1 MILRQLRTNWFIVLL
16 ACGSFGLLLAIA
28 LARTPHRQNGALF
41 VSDGFGY
48 YIYLPSIIIDGDLD
62 LSNQIAHQP
71 DQESQGFYR
80 ISPATGL
87 RGNPFQVGCALF
99 WSPFFLAARAAAKGL
114 SLMGFSVPMD
124 GFGLIYELPVYCGAF
139 LYGLVGVFYIYRLLK
154 ELWGGSVA
162 WFTTLYIALAT
173 PIAAYLWFEPDMSHG
188 LSMALIAMLFY
199 YLHRAQATENRN
211 AGTWAFL
218 GFLVGAIALVRA
230 PDGLVSL
237 AAAYVALTVV
247 RRDAPT
253 RPPASLCQI
262 LTCSS
267 SFIVAMGLAFLPQ
280 MLVWKTL
287 YGGYLLIPSST
298 NYERMNWFQP
308 DFLGYL
314 FSARRGI
321 LIWTP
326 LFIPALIGAIAGVWK
341 GPPIMRYALLVLFA
355 AVYFN
360 CSLPVWWVG
369 CSFSERRIVDY
380 TVLFALGL
388 GYLLSLRPALSSR
401 YAFHAVAVCLCLFNW
416 TLMVRYFTHELPEY
430 GEVSF
435 NDLFLGTVAFLGKQL
450 GKFV

>member
-1 MILRQLRTNWFIVLL
+1 MLQMLRTNRLIILL
-16 ACGSFGLLLAIA
+16 VCGAFGLLLAIA
-28 LARTPHRQNGALF
+28 LARVPHRQNGALF

-48 YIYLPSIIIDGDLD
+48 YIYLPSLIIDGDLN
-62 LSNQIAHQP
+62 LSNQIARQP
-71 DQESQGFYR
+71 DQEDQEFYR

-87 RGNPFQVGCALF
+87 RGNPFQIGCALF
-99 WSPFFLAARAAAKGL
+99 WSPFFLAACAVAKSL
-114 SLMGFSVPMD
+114 SALGFSVPLD
-124 GFGLIYELPVYCGAF
+124 GFGLFYELPVYCGAF
-139 LYGLVGVFYIYRLLK
+139 IYGLVGIFYTYRLLK
-154 ELWGGSVA
+154 ELWGVSVA
-162 WFTTLYIALAT
+162 RFATLYIALAT

-188 LSMALIAMLFY
+188 LSMALIAMLFF
-199 YLHRAQATENRN
+199 YLHRAQVTDNRSG
-211 AGTWAFL
+211 ATWAFL

-230 PDGLVSL
+230 PDALVSI
-237 AAAYVALTVV
+237 AAACIALSVI
-247 RRDAPT
+247 RGGAPS
-253 RPPASLCQI
+253 RPPASWRQI
-262 LTCSS
+262 ITCAS
-267 SFIVAMGLAFLPQ
+267 SFIIAMGLAFLPQ
-280 MLVWKTL
+280 MLIWKTL

-314 FSARRGI
+314 FSSRRGI

-326 LFIPALIGAIAGVWK
+326 LFIPAALGAIASLRN
-341 GPPIMRYALLVLFA
+341 GPPILRYALLVLIA

-380 TVLFALGL
+380 TVIFALGL

-401 YAFHAVAVCLCLFNW
+401 YALHAVGICLCLFNW
-416 TLMVRYFTHELPEY
+416 VLMIRYFTHELPEY

-435 NDLFLGTVAFLGKQL
+435 NDLFLGTVTFVGKQL